1 MASYATRVKQ
11 DIGRWVDTGLI
22 DRATGDVLLR
32 DVEANERNGL
42 NFGSILAI
50 MAALL
55 FAAAILILVAA
66 NWEAMPRLARVGA
79 LFAVIFAGYVGGALL
94 KQRGYG
100 GFAEASWLIAAA
112 GFGGSIAL
120 IGQMYHFSGD
130 EASAVATWCI
140 GTAIAAAALR
150 SNALTV
156 AAVGIAD
163 AWFVLKGFEIFRAAA
178 FPHLFIVFMAAF
190 WVLSLWTQSR
200 AARHLIMLS
209 LILYAVLLGIH
220 YDDVLQVSIVLSL
233 VSVVLLAIA
242 AIAGAAAE
250 RFVQLGG
257 RLPLHALIGFLT
269 GIGMMQFD
277 LIEDRGFVT
286 AAAVALVVIAASIVF
301 LGRESRALRWI
312 AYLGFA
318 FELAIVYIVTVGSML
333 GTAGFF
339 FAAAI
344 ILVGL
349 AYAIIR
355 IEKRMKSQPAQGAPA

>member
-1 MASYATRVKQ
+1 MASYATKVKN
-11 DIGRWVDTGLI
+11 DIARWVASGLV
-22 DRATGDVLLR
+22 DRATGDALVR

-66 NWEAMPRLARVGA
+66 NWEAIPRVARVGA
-79 LFAVIFAGYVGGALL
+79 LFAVIFAGYVGGAVL
-94 KQRGYG
+94 KERGHG
-100 GFAEASWLIAAA
+100 GFAEALWLIAAA
-112 GFGGSIAL
+112 AFGGSIAL
-120 IGQMYHFSGD
+120 VGQMYHFSGD
-130 EASAVATWCI
+130 EAAAVVTWCV

-163 AWFVLKGFEIFRAAA
+163 AWLVLKGFEIFRRSE
-178 FPHLFIVFMAAF
+178 FPHLFVAVMAVFWA
-190 WVLSLWTQSR
+190 LSFWTQSR
-200 AARHLIMLS
+200 AARHLIVLS
-209 LILYAVLLGIH
+209 LIFYAVLLGIH
-220 YDDVLQVSIVLSL
+220 YDTLEVGLVLAL
-233 VSVVLLAIA
+233 VSAALLAVA
-242 AIAGAAAE
+242 ALAPIPSE
-250 RFVQLGG
+250 RLVQLGG
-257 RLPLHALIGFLT
+257 RLPLHALVGFLT
-269 GIGMMQFD
+269 GLGMIQ
-277 LIEDRGFVT
+277 IDRLDEQGFVM
-286 AAAVALVVIAASIVF
+286 AAAVALAVIAAVVIF

-318 FELAIVYIVTVGSML
+318 FELAVVYLVTVGSML

-344 ILVGL
+344 ILAGL

-355 IEKRMKSQPAQGAPA
+355 IERRMKPQSPQGAA